1 MKGTNHKCI
10 RKLMMKPYR
19 AEEATQA
26 EFTNSNT
33 LLEITSLSSPWNT
46 LALLTD
52 FNRSSKTQKEKKKQ
66 TQTKPTLLFNLLCC
80 ENDKHLPKLN
90 LYSQHRLGMKMPWA
104 WNSMSSWRVLTAVI
118 CTARSIKCFSLERR
132 WEDHH
137 TNGILSGLGIPWEE
151 EQDWE
156 KNMKTT
162 EGKGRHTET

>member
-19 AEEATQA
+19 AEKATQV
-26 EFTNSNT
+26 EITNSNT
-33 LLEITSLSSPWNT
+33 LPEIISQSSLWNT
-46 LALLTD
+46 LALLTG
-52 FNRSSKTQKEKKKQ
+52 FNCGSKTQKKAKKP
-66 TQTKPTLLFNLLCC
+66 KPTLLFNLFCC

-90 LYSQHRLGMKMPWA
+90 LYSQHRLGMKMPWT
-104 WNSMSSWRVLTAVI
+104 WNSMSSWRVPTAVI
-118 CTARSIKCFSLERR
+118 CTARSIKCFCLERR

-137 TNGILSGLGIPWEE
+137 INEILSGLGVAREE